1 MENKMMRKKILSCL
15 LAVMMLCSII
25 PATFAATTFS
35 DVPDGKW
42 FSEGVRYCA
51 DKGYV
56 KGYPNGTFKP
66 NANIT
71 RAEMAVIMNNV
82 LGLKTAA
89 DNTFTD
95 VPKGKWFTTPVLNCV
110 KAGVISGYGNGKFGP
125 NDSVTREMAAVI
137 LAKALK
143 VRPSPAPSYFEDEN
157 SISNWAKGPVAMMR
171 NKGLISG
178 MGKNRFDPKGK
189 VTRGQVC
196 TILNTASKDQV
207 ASPDTSTMGTAV
219 DKLPVDGLH
228 MAFSSGAG
236 GWATELVL
244 NEDGSFE
251 GLYFDSDLGDEGDGY
266 KATIYGNGFKGK
278 LKNFRKVSDTQY
290 IMDLDTIE
298 YEEEV
303 GTSEIE
309 GEVRYL
315 YTEAYG
321 ISEGDSFTL
330 LLSGADIKIL
340 PNDAQAWAKAGAVNK
355 VVDND
360 TLTAAVFYTD
370 GAPGPFVEM
379 AKGKG

>member
-1 MENKMMRKKILSCL
+1 MMRKKIMSCFL
-15 LAVMMLCSII
+15 VVMMLCAIL
-25 PATFAATTFS
+25 PTALAATTFS

-56 KGYPNGTFKP
+56 KGYPDGSFKP
-66 NANIT
+66 NNNIT

-82 LGLKTAA
+82 LGLKEAA
-89 DNTFTD
+89 TNTFND
-95 VPKGKWFTTPVLNCV
+95 VPNGKWFTEPVLKCV

-125 NDSVTREMAAVI
+125 NDNVTREMAAVI

-143 VRPSPAPSYFEDEN
+143 VRPSPSPSYFEDESN
-157 SISNWAKGPVAMMR
+157 ISNWAKGPVAMMR
-171 NKGLISG
+171 NKGLVSG
-178 MGKNRFDPKGK
+178 MGENRFVPKGK

-196 TILNTASKDQV
+196 TILCTASKDQV

-219 DKLPVDGLH
+219 DKLPVDNLH

-236 GWATELVL
+236 GWATELVI

-251 GLYFDSDLGDEGDGY
+251 GIYFDSDLGDGSTNYDV
-266 KATIYGNGFKGK
+266 TIYGNTFQGK
-278 LKNFRKVSDTQY
+278 FKNFRKVSDTQY
-290 IMDLDTIE
+290 IMDLESIK
-298 YEEEV
+298 YEEKV
-303 GTSEIE
+303 GTMEIE
-309 GEVRYL
+309 DKVRYF
-315 YTEAYG
+315 YTDAYG
-321 ISEGDSFTL
+321 ICEGDSFTL
-330 LLSGADIKIL
+330 LLKGADIKVL

-360 TLTAAVFYTD
+360 KATAAIFYTD

-379 AKGKG
+379 AYGKG